1 MNKIN
6 YYLGVLILLPGS
18 KKYSGKFT
26 AEEVEIIERFM
37 KKYNVN
43 PNQLVKRSVFLA
55 IGYTEYVNLA
65 STDPKFRK
73 IFETVIDESQKIMSN
88 PRILKRIEKKM
99 AAEKISQE
107 ALDRLESVG
116 SDIDKDVKTLR
127 KKKKPGPK
135 KTKKK
140 RGSSDLVVKDA
151 LLLRTKI
158 SKTRP
163 KFQRQESWRYDRIK
177 INWRKP
183 KGFDSKMRIQKKGWP
198 AIVKIGYRG
207 PKSARGLHPSGFYDK
222 LVYNIDELNILN
234 PKTDAI
240 RISSKIGKRYK
251 LTIVNKAEKLGFH
264 ILNPHIN
271 NKRKR

>member
-1 MNKIN
+1 M
-6 YYLGVLILLPGS
+6 PGS

-43 PNQLVKRSVFLA
+43 PNQLVKRSVSLA

-107 ALDRLESVG
+107 ALDRLESSA

-135 KTKKK
+135 KTRKKPGK
-140 RGSSDLVVKDA
+140 PSD
-151 LLLRTKI
+151 
-158 SKTRP
+158 
-163 KFQRQESWRYDRIK
+163 
-177 INWRKP
+177 
-183 KGFDSKMRIQKKGWP
+183 KGR
-198 AIVKIGYRG
+198 
-207 PKSARGLHPSGFYDK
+207 
-222 LVYNIDELNILN
+222 
-234 PKTDAI
+234 
-240 RISSKIGKRYK
+240 
-251 LTIVNKAEKLGFH
+251 
-264 ILNPHIN
+264 
-271 NKRKR
+271 